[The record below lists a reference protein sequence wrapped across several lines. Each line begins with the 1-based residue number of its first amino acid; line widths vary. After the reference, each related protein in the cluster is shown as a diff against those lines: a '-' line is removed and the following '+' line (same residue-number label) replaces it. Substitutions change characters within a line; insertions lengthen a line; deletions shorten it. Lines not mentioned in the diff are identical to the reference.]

1 MIFHKFIHIFLD
13 EITVRNIV
21 SFYELYILRLSL
33 FLTYQS
39 FGPTRQTSSVCVRIL
54 LSVGCGA

>member
-1 MIFHKFIHIFLD
+1 MLMIFHKFIHIFLD

-21 SFYELYILRLSL
+21 SFYELYILRLS

-39 FGPTRQTSSVCVRIL
+39 FGPTRQTNR
-54 LSVGCGA
+54 